1 MVANK
6 DLKCFINT
14 AKNGAKYRACLPKKN
29 TPYKK
34 HQDLRGKPHS
44 DGKRKQPR
52 QLAYKGKT
60 HKMPNGDIHT
70 GATHTKSSKLVKKA
84 TRTTPPPPPKSTPP
98 NKKKKAPPP
107 PPRSLPPS
115 LAGMTAKEY
124 KAKVGKKLKDFNDR
138 QKSIYS
144 RLAMRESRARK
155 K

>member
-1 MVANK
+1 MVKNVK
-6 DLKCFINT
+6 NSDLKCFINT

-29 TPYKK
+29 KPYSKY
-34 HQDLRGKPHS
+34 QDLRGNPHP

-70 GATHTKSSKLVKKA
+70 GAKHTKSSRLVKKA
-84 TRTTPPPPPKSTPP
+84 PKKET
-98 NKKKKAPPP
+98 PPP

-115 LAGMTAKEY
+115 LAGMTAKQY
-124 KAKVGKKLKDFNDR
+124 KAKVGKKIKDFNDR

>member
-1 MVANK
+1 MVENK
-6 DLKCFINT
+6 DLKCFVRR
-14 AKNGAKYRACLPKKN
+14 AKNGGKYRACLPKKK
-29 TPYKK
+29 TPYPK
-34 HQDLRGKPHS
+34 HQDLRGNPHPE
-44 DGKRKQPR
+44 GKRKQPR

-70 GATHTKSSKLVKKA
+70 GATHTKSSRLVKKA
-84 TRTTPPPPPKSTPP
+84 PKKES
-98 NKKKKAPPP
+98 PPP

-115 LAGMTAKEY
+115 LAGMTAKQY
-124 KAKVGKKLKDFNDR
+124 KAKVGKKIKDFNDR